1 MTAVNGVGAGVT
13 ADAADWLSFSN
24 ASDAT
29 DAAITAGSGSMV
41 LKISAAA
48 QTETGGVAGAGA
60 PARSA
65 TVTIKCNHKADG
77 TDDPDGDTNPT
88 IVLTIYQAGIEATP
102 VP

>member
-1 MTAVNGVGAGVT
+1 
-13 ADAADWLSFSN
+13 
-24 ASDAT
+24 SDAT